1 MVIQVDWLAFVN
13 SLLPGLYLTL
23 IAMVVLVLGASYWYW
38 KTYQFQGFWA
48 TVFRL
53 ERLSNWL
60 IANQYYLVK
69 EVDEK
74 EPRLSFNL
82 GGEKGGWHW

>member
-1 MVIQVDWLAFVN
+1 MDWLAFVN

-23 IAMVVLVLGASYWYW
+23 IAMVVLVLSASYWYW

-60 IANQYYLVK
+60 IANQYYFVK

-74 EPRLSFNL
+74 EPRLSFN
-82 GGEKGGWHW
+82 